1 MNHKLP
7 KSLFISH
14 GGPDLVISGTETTE
28 FLKVYGADLPKPD
41 AIIMVSAH
49 FETHDPVVVS
59 DANPGM
65 IYDFGGFDPILR
77 TMIYPAPGAPQL
89 AERVHD
95 VLGEAG
101 FASGVVEER
110 GYDHGVW
117 VPMMLLRPQADI
129 PIVQL
134 SVQPDKDAAWH
145 VKLGQA
151 LEPFTHENI
160 LVLGSG
166 SFTHNLAHIFSGGR
180 PPRDSDVP
188 DWVND
193 FVNWM
198 HERLQSGATDELTA
212 YMQDAPYGKENHPT
226 EEHLHPLFVAMGAGG
241 FGKGEPVQRIHTS
254 NQYGALAMD
263 AYAFG

>member
-1 MNHKLP
+1 V
-7 KSLFISH
+7 LFRS
-14 GGPDLVISGTETTE
+14 ISGTETTE
-28 FLKVYGADLPKPD
+28 FLKTYGAGLPKPD

-49 FETHDPVVVS
+49 FETDQPMVVS

-77 TMIYPAPGAPQL
+77 TMVYPAPGAPEL
-89 AERVHD
+89 AGQVHE
-95 VLGEAG
+95 VLAEAG

-117 VPMMLLRPQADI
+117 VPMILLRPQADI

-134 SVQPDKDAAWH
+134 SVQPNKDAAWH
-145 VKLGQA
+145 VQLGQA
-151 LEPFTHENI
+151 LEPFTRENI

-166 SFTHNLAHIFSGGR
+166 SFTHNLARIFSGGR

-188 DWVND
+188 DWVNE

-198 HERLQSGATDELTA
+198 HERLQSGATEELTG
-212 YMQDAPYGKENHPT
+212 YMQNAPYGKENHPT

-241 FGKGEPVQRIHTS
+241 FGKGEPVQRIHSS